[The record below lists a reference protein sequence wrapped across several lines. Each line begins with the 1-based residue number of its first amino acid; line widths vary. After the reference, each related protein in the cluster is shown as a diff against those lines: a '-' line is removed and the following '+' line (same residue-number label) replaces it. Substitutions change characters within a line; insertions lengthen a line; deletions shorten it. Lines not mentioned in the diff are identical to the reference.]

1 MEDYKKDLLFDLFES
16 YEDYENIISA
26 LRSLNTENQI
36 TDDEYYYIISNYDE
50 LLDEWLKKQDDK
62 QEVIDNIEDL
72 KNDIRDEIINNISY
86 DINGVY
92 DKSMEE
98 ENRFITDIE
107 TLIDNDYNKARILIN
122 VIYHYINQYYDEL
135 DYRVFKN
142 LEQNK

>member
-26 LRSLNTENQI
+26 LRSLNTENEI
-36 TDDEYYYIISNYDE
+36 TDDEYDYIISNYDE